1 MELLLDT
8 TVLIDVLRFRNA
20 RRELLAKLLNE
31 GHHFSTTVLNIA
43 EVYAGVREEEI
54 ELTGSFLDSLECHE
68 LNARS
73 GRRAGLLKTQWAKK
87 GRTLS
92 LADTIIAA
100 IAIEKECSLMTDNR
114 KDFPMPELN
123 LYPLT

>member
-8 TVLIDVLRFRNA
+8 TVLIDALRFRNT
-20 RRELLAKLLNE
+20 RRELLARLLNE

-43 EVYAGVREEEI
+43 EVYAGVRKEEI
-54 ELTGSFLDSLECHE
+54 EVTRSFLDSLECHE
-68 LNARS
+68 LNAGS
-73 GRRAGLLKTQWAKK
+73 GRRAGLLKNEWARK

-92 LADTIIAA
+92 LADMIIAA